1 MFIYSDLLSLFLA
14 STGFCLLWPWVRTCK
29 EIRPPQN
36 RRPMWNL
43 FPAGLPPVTSR
54 QCESEHLPLQCHLAP
69 ASQDAVAAASTFH
82 NVLTSSYIKRQ
93 HCTRGVLVLVCVCE
107 DVSGSSDSVFIW
119 FSLDRSVV
127 TLDIS
132 YTSRCSLKQKGS
144 CKTRSLLVLQLA
156 MASQSGTGCQGIEC
170 HHIETEIDFGLKAAL
185 PETLKHKISSG
196 DAWMGQNTS
205 PRDFLV
211 ILSTLW

>member
-14 STGFCLLWPWVRTCK
+14 STGFGLLWPWVRTCK

-36 RRPMWNL
+36 RCPMWNL
-43 FPAGLPPVTSR
+43 FPAGLPAVTSR
-54 QCESEHLPLQCHLAP
+54 QCGSEHLPLQCHLAA
-69 ASQDAVAAASTFH
+69 ASQDATVAAASFH
-82 NVLTSSYIKRQ
+82 
-93 HCTRGVLVLVCVCE
+93 LVFL
-107 DVSGSSDSVFIW
+107 GSFCCN
-119 FSLDRSVV
+119 
-127 TLDIS
+127 TYTDIS

-156 MASQSGTGCQGIEC
+156 MAFQSGTGCQGIEC
-170 HHIETEIDFGLKAAL
+170 HHIETDIDFGLKAAL

-211 ILSTLW
+211 TLSTLW